1 MTSGKSDLIDLLLV
15 WRRETERAIAVT
27 ETEDGREWVWLPKSM
42 VEYERDEE
50 KGLVAVTLPERLAL
64 EKELI

>member
-15 WRRETERAIAVT
+15 WRHETERAIAVT
-27 ETEDGREWVWLPKSM
+27 ETEDGRKWVWLPKSLI
-42 VEYERDEE
+42 EYERDVAA
-50 KGLVAVTLPERLAL
+50 GTVAVTLPERLAL

>member
-15 WRRETERAIAVT
+15 WRHETERAIAVT

>member
-15 WRRETERAIAVT
+15 WRGETERAIAVT
-27 ETEDGREWVWLPKSM
+27 EMEAGQEWVWRPKSM
-42 VEYERDEE
+42 IEYERDEE

-64 EKELI
+64 EKDLI

>member
-15 WRRETERAIAVT
+15 WRRETDRAIAVT
-27 ETEDGREWVWLPKSM
+27 ETEDGREWVWPPKSM

-50 KGLVAVTLPERLAL
+50 KGLVAVALPERLAL